1 MQVVVPIMSSRQRK
15 GKGSFGT
22 PSARTSEEVNS
33 TPQPPRESR
42 SASSRSAAPSS
53 SRLHALIWPLLALLA
68 GALGT
73 LAWLYLAQRDGLREL
88 HQELLSLRNRLPRE
102 LEGLKEQMLREQEDK
117 VSESV
122 VLEQRLSE
130 MEGAW
135 KLLEQKLEEVASE
148 VEQTMASDAYGKLS
162 DLQSEVKKS
171 LDEIR
176 EEFPSS
182 SDLAQLE
189 SQVDLIKSTH
199 MEKLAQDISEILS
212 DHSGMKEN
220 LTSLTAWF
228 SKVAGS
234 VQENTQSLQD
244 LRQDMGAVSDSLE
257 SSLEF
262 LSERVGVLESGSN
275 QTSRA
280 VEMLQSQF
288 ERSREDLAGLREVA
302 ANQRQDQTT
311 DSQQLDNIREMIKQL
326 DLEKSHTEEEV
337 NSIRRSLAD
346 QKREA
351 QNEVSV
357 LSSALGV
364 LQTRVT
370 QVESGATS
378 QSVKLSESLE
388 LELQSLRKGLDKVE
402 NGIQQCLSGEVQTYC
417 ETPDNC
423 GWPHL
428 REVNFP
434 HRVLT
439 EPTITLGVSGLSAQG
454 SVGVT
459 VKAIDIT
466 DSGFKIQIS
475 NIEDHHL
482 SSVRVTWMLC
492 A

>member
-1 MQVVVPIMSSRQRK
+1 MSSRQRK
-15 GKGSFGT
+15 GKGGHGT
-22 PSARTSEEVNS
+22 PYTRSSEEVNS
-33 TPQPPRESR
+33 TPQPLRESR
-42 SASSRSAAPSS
+42 SPSSRIAASSS
-53 SRLHALIWPLLALLA
+53 SRVQVLLWPLLALLA

-73 LAWLYLAQRDGLREL
+73 LAWLHLAQRDGLREL
-88 HQELLSLRNRLPRE
+88 QQELLSLRNRLPRE

-122 VLEQRLSE
+122 ALEQRLSE

-135 KLLEQKLEEVASE
+135 KVLDQKLEEVTAE
-148 VEQTMASDAYGKLS
+148 VEQTLASDAFGKLS
-162 DLQSEVKKS
+162 DLQSQVKKS
-171 LDEIR
+171 LDDIR

-182 SDLAQLE
+182 GDLAQLE
-189 SQVDLIKSTH
+189 TQVELIRSTH
-199 MEKLAQDISEILS
+199 MEKLAQDIAQILS

-220 LTSLTAWF
+220 LTSLTAWY
-228 SKVAGS
+228 SNLVVSMQANS
-234 VQENTQSLQD
+234 QSLQD
-244 LRQDMGAVSDSLE
+244 LRQDIGAVSDSLE

-262 LSERVGVLESGSN
+262 LSERVGALESGSS
-275 QTSRA
+275 QALHA
-280 VEMLQSQF
+280 VEMLQSQL
-288 ERSREDLAGLREVA
+288 ERSKEDLAGLREVA

-311 DSQQLDNIREMIKQL
+311 DSQQLENIREMIRQL

-337 NSIRRSLAD
+337 NSIRHSIAD

-357 LSSALGV
+357 LNSALGV
-364 LQTRVT
+364 LQTRMA

-378 QSVKLSESLE
+378 QNVKLSEALE
-388 LELQSLRKGLDKVE
+388 LELQSLRKGLDKVDS
-402 NGIQQCLSGEVQTYC
+402 GIQQCLSGEVQTYC

-466 DSGFKIQIS
+466 DAGFKIQIS
-475 NIEDHHL
+475 NIGDHHL